1 MLFFSIL
8 LLIYIKIGIMLPKS
22 INKMQRI
29 VGDRR
34 TTLKITQEK
43 LAAIAGVSLR
53 TIREIEQGTGNPSL
67 ETADKLFEV
76 LGVEMI
82 FQIKNKSL

>member
-1 MLFFSIL
+1 
-8 LLIYIKIGIMLPKS
+8 
-22 INKMQRI
+22 MQKI

-34 TTLKITQEK
+34 ATLKITQEK

-67 ETADKLFEV
+67 ETADKLFDV
-76 LGVEMI
+76 LGVELI
-82 FQIKNKSL
+82 FQIKNKGL